1 MEKHLMKTNRY
12 AFVVLNKQLRVKLKK
27 MKKKLGKCKQIT
39 STREGNSY
47 LAGSEKIN
55 IQTKY
60 EKRN

>member
-1 MEKHLMKTNRY
+1 
-12 AFVVLNKQLRVKLKK
+12 

>member
-1 MEKHLMKTNRY
+1 
-12 AFVVLNKQLRVKLKK
+12 

-60 EKRN
+60 EKRNWANTKIIHSSFKERKVIYI